1 MPIKT
6 FIAFFFSIFLFSI
19 SGCQG
24 SNSVRSKDHLSGK
37 APQNLE
43 FPSSYSG
50 LLPCADCSGIG
61 YTLNLWP
68 DKTFFLRMAYLGLGP
83 GERNSIYDI
92 GQWGINGEILTLM
105 SGKEASQ
112 MFAIKNADTLR
123 KLDIEG
129 KEIHSRLNYDLVRSK
144 HFEPLQPKLPMRGM
158 YSYMD
163 DAGLFQEC
171 RTGWP
176 LPVAQVGDNAALE
189 AAYIKTHREPRETL
203 LVSLKGTIA
212 IRPKIEGEG
221 TQSTLI
227 VEHFDQIWLGETCGP
242 SYSTAMLENTYWK
255 LVRLGNELVTSSAS
269 DKEPFITLMPQGN
282 RVQGF
287 AGCNRLMG
295 GYELKEENLKFGRMA
310 STRMACQ
317 KGMKLEDSFIQA
329 LESTVKW
336 KIEGEHLDLS
346 ALKGALVARFE
357 SIYLK

>member
-6 FIAFFFSIFLFSI
+6 FIAFFLSIFLFSI
-19 SGCQG
+19 SGCRG
-24 SNSVRSKDHLSGK
+24 SNSVKSKDHLYGK
-37 APQNLE
+37 ATQTLE

-50 LLPCADCSGIG
+50 LLPCSDCSGIS

-68 DKTFFLRMAYLGLGP
+68 DKTFFLRMTYLGKGQ
-83 GERNSIYDI
+83 GEKDGIYDI
-92 GQWGINGEILTLM
+92 GQWGINGGILTLM
-105 SGKEASQ
+105 GGKETSQ
-112 MFAIKNADTLR
+112 MFAIKNADTLQ

-129 KEIHSRLNYDLVRSK
+129 KEIHSKLNYDLARSK
-144 HFEPLQPKLPMRGM
+144 HFESLQPKLPMRGM
-158 YSYMD
+158 YSYMA

-171 RTGWP
+171 RTGWR

-189 AAYIKTHREPRETL
+189 AGYIKAHREPRETL
-203 LVSLKGTIA
+203 LVSLEGTIT

-221 TQSTLI
+221 NQSSLI
-227 VEHFDQIWLGETCGP
+227 VEHFDQIWPGETCGP

-255 LVRLGNELVTSSAS
+255 LVWLFNEPVILDAS
-269 DKEPFITLMPQGN
+269 DKEPYITLMPQGN

-287 AGCNRLMG
+287 TGCNRLMG
-295 GYELKEENLKFGRMA
+295 GYELKEENLKFRHMA

-317 KGMKLEDSFIQA
+317 KGMKLEASLIQA

-346 ALKGALVARFE
+346 DLKGGLVARFE
-357 SIYLK
+357 SRYLK